1 MSRIKLSLPTCLRKL
16 PAFLFIVTLLLLSCN
31 DNDVDKKKGAT
42 YDPNQPI
49 GLNTFYPDSGR
60 YLEKVL
66 LTGSNFGTDPDKI
79 RVYFNSRKA
88 PVIGSTGE
96 RMYVLA
102 PRLPG
107 DTCIISVAIGED
119 SVSFEKTFEYHTSV
133 SVTTIAGNGN
143 DTKYMDGNLA
153 DTQLKPF
160 YLCVDSE
167 NNIFIVT
174 RARDGERNHSISRID
189 EEANELITLAPELIG
204 NSPAVNPIT
213 GVVSIPTETSIG
225 SFATLD
231 PKEMWAPRIRDM
243 KWPDGYEL
251 PQNAWKHSMVVNPG
265 DGYIYTR
272 YYHGDIVRIHPTNYL
287 SERIYMTETGSS
299 FGATFTPTEPN
310 ILYIAMST
318 SGGKVAH
325 SILSIDVTD
334 PNNTY
339 QKVSGP
345 ARIGHRDGPLETAEF
360 NNPHQIFSDHDGNI
374 YVADR
379 GNHCI
384 RRITPD
390 KMVETVLGMPGT
402 AGWKDGGKEEALFNE
417 PTGIGVAQDGSI
429 YVADYGNSRVRKLS
443 IN

>member
-1 MSRIKLSLPTCLRKL
+1 MSNTKLLFPTYLRKVSV
-16 PAFLFIVTLLLLSCN
+16 FLIIVTLLLLSCKESD
-31 DNDVDKKKGAT
+31 DNQNKGT
-42 YDPNQPI
+42 DYDPNKPI
-49 GLNTFYPDSGR
+49 SLTTFYPDSGR

-79 RVYFNSRKA
+79 RVYFNTRKA
-88 PVIGSTGE
+88 AVVGSTGG

-107 DTCIISVAIGED
+107 ETCVISVAIGND
-119 SVSFEKTFEYHTSV
+119 SVSYEKTFDYHTSV

-143 DTKYMDGNLA
+143 DLNYIDGNLA

-160 YLCVDSE
+160 YLCVDNE
-167 NNIFIVT
+167 DNIFIVT
-174 RARDGERNHSISRID
+174 RARDGVPNHSISRID
-189 EEANELITLAPELIG
+189 EEANELITLAPQLIG

-213 GVVSIPTETSIG
+213 GVVSIPTETTIG

-243 KWPDGYEL
+243 KWSDGYQL
-251 PQNAWKHSMVVNPG
+251 PQNSWKHSMVVNPA

-272 YYHGDIVRIHPTNYL
+272 YFHGDIIRIHPTNYL

-310 ILYIAMST
+310 ILYIAMSA
-318 SGGKVAH
+318 SGGNVAH
-325 SILSIDVTD
+325 SILSIDITD
-334 PNNTY
+334 PENTY
-339 QKVSGP
+339 KKVSGP
-345 ARIGHRDGPLETAEF
+345 ARPGHRDGPLETAEF
-360 NNPHQIFSDHDGNI
+360 NNPHQIFSDNDGNI

-402 AGWKDGGKEEALFNE
+402 PGWKDGGKKEALFKE